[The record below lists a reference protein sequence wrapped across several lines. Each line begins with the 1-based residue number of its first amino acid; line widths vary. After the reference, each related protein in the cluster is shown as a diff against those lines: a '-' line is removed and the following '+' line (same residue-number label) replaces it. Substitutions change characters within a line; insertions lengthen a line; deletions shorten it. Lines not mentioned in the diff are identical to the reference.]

1 MPDIS
6 LLQQEYYG
14 AQEEE
19 SKTPGLI
26 SAAAVIVLV
35 IVIGGYAA
43 LYVYNQMLVK
53 EAGEISENIANMKVG
68 EVTETVGELKKLGT
82 QAMILKELR
91 EAHAEPT
98 KLFLALERST
108 HPLVSFSDG
117 NIDVTKGGVILK
129 GIAPSTAVLARQ
141 VEIYASDEA
150 IDSFSIENIGYAD
163 KPATEFQL
171 IMNIKK

>member
-19 SKTPGLI
+19 SRIPGLI
-26 SAAAVIVLV
+26 STAAFVVLV

-43 LYVYNQMLVK
+43 LYVYDQILVK
-53 EAGEISENIANMKVG
+53 EAGEISENIANLKVG
-68 EVTETVGELKKLGT
+68 EVADTIGDLKKLGT

-98 KLFLALERST
+98 KFFLALERST

-117 NIDVTKGGVILK
+117 NIDITTGKVMMKGVT
-129 GIAPSTAVLARQ
+129 PNTAVLARQ
-141 VEIYASDEA
+141 AEIYASDDA
-150 IDSFSIENIGYAD
+150 IASFSIENIGYGD
-163 KPATEFQL
+163 KPATMFQL
-171 IMNIKK
+171 IMDIKK